1 MILSAMAAT
10 ELMLTNATSVL
21 HMQSR
26 MNTEDATVI
35 GSGWAQLAISSYTRD
50 HVIQFAIRTKDVP
63 DQQPL
68 IVMPATSTHSVITTE
83 LANVKHTGLE
93 KTVEH
98 TPLQDIVML
107 SVMVAALDPQQ
118 PTASNAY
125 HILIVIATQ
134 LASVTTTG
142 PEMTVVY
149 VSTWKP
155 VTQFVTTA
163 MVV

>member
-1 MILSAMAAT
+1 M
-10 ELMLTNATSVL
+10 EG
-21 HMQSR
+21 
-26 MNTEDATVI
+26 ATVI
-35 GSGWAQLAISSYTRD
+35 GSGRVQRAISSYTRD
-50 HVIQFAIRTKDVP
+50 NVIQFAIGTKDVP
-63 DQQPL
+63 AHQL
-68 IVMPATSTHSVITTE
+68 VIVMPATSTHSVITTE

-134 LASVTTTG
+134 LVSATSTG
-142 PEMTVVY
+142 QEMTVAY

-155 VTQFVTTA
+155 VTQFVITVMA
-163 MVV
+163 V